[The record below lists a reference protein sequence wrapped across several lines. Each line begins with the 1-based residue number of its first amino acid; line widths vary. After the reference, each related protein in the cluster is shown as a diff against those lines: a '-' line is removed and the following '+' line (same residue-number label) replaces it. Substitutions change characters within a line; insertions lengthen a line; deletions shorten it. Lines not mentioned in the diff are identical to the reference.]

1 MKFKTIHILFIICSL
16 WMISCDRPVCENEN
30 PLFKN
35 NEPNSNVYKNELAKQ
50 LNRIDNTKLR
60 YWLQKYEDIN
70 GEESLYFN
78 IQAENLCAVLHLSM
92 NHWQKLE
99 TVREKKG
106 IGRRGAEFTNLK
118 FEIFRDTL
126 STKFIYQTYE
136 RLID

>member
-1 MKFKTIHILFIICSL
+1 
-16 WMISCDRPVCENEN
+16 MISCDRPVCENEN

-78 IQAENLCAVLHLSM
+78 IQGENLCAVLHLSM

-106 IGRRGAEFTNLK
+106 IGRRGAEFINLK
-118 FEIFRDTL
+118 FEISRDTL
-126 STKFIYQTYE
+126 STKFIYQTYN